1 MKRTIVILFCF
12 AAFAILAAS
21 CYTSKKCPAYA
32 YHTEEV
38 RNLN

>member
-12 AAFAILAAS
+12 VAIAFLATS

-32 YHTEEV
+32 YHVEV
-38 RNLN
+38 VE